1 MDYMTYQWHGG
12 YLPTME
18 ENFVLPTI
26 LGTKGLKIIH
36 CTFWEE
42 FACTLA
48 SSLGQWRRIEQKPWQ
63 TDTKVNG
70 GNKTIQ

>member
-48 SSLGQWRRIEQKPWQ
+48 SSLGQ
-63 TDTKVNG
+63 
-70 GNKTIQ
+70 